1 MLNPRY
7 SGLPGRIRSLAA
19 VPSIH
24 VENLDELMAK
34 MKKVDPDLQK
44 EFRRGLSKAV
54 KPVAKLAQDFVPH
67 QPFPGWR
74 DVEPNYPPQWGWAND
89 QVHRGRTIGKDKRS
103 RWKWSQTEVIRG
115 IRVSTAKTKV
125 QRIKGVTFGVTAIA
139 VINKSVPGIIY
150 ELAGFGSSRSRGRTR
165 RISRNPNASEEFIG
179 TLQRSPRAQ
188 EYKEKRLIYRAS
200 QQLGDQV
207 NDNLYGVLKKYLGKE
222 FRG

>member
-1 MLNPRY
+1 MIEPRY

-74 DVEPNYPPQWGWAND
+74 EVEPNYPPQWGWAND

-179 TLQRSPRAQ
+179 KLQRSPKAQ